1 MYNENLTVNRW
12 CVATQVGNKTVSLES
27 RAAAIMCLAALPM
40 GSMAPNPFVYSFECR
55 SYRHAATRH
64 YGPIARTTL
73 HIKGPKLQFN
83 LFRTCLGNGIA
94 ITGKTIPPFIEGCL
108 IALIANYNYC
118 RTMFHRWTDYPDF
131 LWSFQLRL
139 YPWSPVSE
147 SWLFV

>member
-1 MYNENLTVNRW
+1 MCNENLTVNRS
-12 CVATQVGNKTVSLES
+12 CVGTQVGNKTVSQES
-27 RAAAIMCLAALPM
+27 RAAIMCLAALPM

-94 ITGKTIPPFIEGCL
+94 ITSKTIPPFIEGCL
-108 IALIANYNYC
+108 IALITNYNYLPWNYVSS
-118 RTMFHRWTDYPDF
+118 TN
-131 LWSFQLRL
+131 RL
-139 YPWSPVSE
+139 FRFPLK
-147 SWLFV
+147 LFKSLTL